1 MKILFDNSTE
11 FDFNYNIKNM
21 ISRVIKKTL
30 KYENFSNDV
39 EISFS
44 IVDNKE
50 IKELNLKYRNIDKET
65 DVLSFPIIDF
75 QNGEK
80 PNFKNTIVL
89 GDIVISIDKAISQA
103 NEYGHSIERELS
115 FLTVHS
121 MLHLLGYDHMNEEEE
136 KIMFKKQDD
145 ILNSL
150 NIFR

>member
-1 MKILFDNSTE
+1 MRILFDNSTD
-11 FDFNYNIKNM
+11 FDFDNNIKDM
-21 ISRVIKKTL
+21 ISKVIEETL

-44 IVDNKE
+44 IVDNRE

-65 DVLSFPIIDF
+65 DVLSFPLIDF

-80 PNFKNTIVL
+80 PNFKNTIIL

-103 NEYGHSIERELS
+103 NEYGHSINRELS

-121 MLHLLGYDHMNEEEE
+121 MLHLLGYDHINDKEE

-150 NIFR
+150 SILR